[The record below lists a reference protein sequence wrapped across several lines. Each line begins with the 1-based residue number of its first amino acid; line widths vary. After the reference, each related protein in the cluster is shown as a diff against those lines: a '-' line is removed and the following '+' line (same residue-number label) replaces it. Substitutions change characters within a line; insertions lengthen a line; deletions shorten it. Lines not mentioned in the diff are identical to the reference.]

1 MCNRAT
7 SIMKRPWPTM
17 AVAPG
22 GKNHPVTV
30 NIRAQECEDPWLFF
44 EAKRRLTAEKLRKH
58 CYSELSL

>member
-1 MCNRAT
+1 
-7 SIMKRPWPTM
+7 M